1 MTIPCMTSLRSVA
14 VLVGRAEKKI
24 KAGEDRETARRLG
37 REQLFVFLAA
47 SASASPLVRPAR
59 QNRHA
64 TQANA

>member
-1 MTIPCMTSLRSVA
+1 MTIPCMTSLRSMA

-59 QNRHA
+59 QNRHV